1 MNQELVFRE
10 SPVFLMTMIGLFV
23 FFGLIVNLISILVFC
38 KIFAKAGYHW
48 ALGLLTLVP
57 IVNACLPFFLA
68 FADWP
73 AQKELRALRQRLG
86 LAPNES
92 VQHM

>member
-1 MNQELVFRE
+1 MSQELVFPE
-10 SPVFLMTMIGLFV
+10 SPVFLMTMIGLIV
-23 FFGLIVNLISILVFC
+23 FLGLIVNLISILVFC

-48 ALGLLTLVP
+48 AFGLLTLVP

-73 AQKELRALRQRLG
+73 ARKELRDLRQRLG
-86 LAPNES
+86 VAPNES
-92 VQHM
+92 TQRM